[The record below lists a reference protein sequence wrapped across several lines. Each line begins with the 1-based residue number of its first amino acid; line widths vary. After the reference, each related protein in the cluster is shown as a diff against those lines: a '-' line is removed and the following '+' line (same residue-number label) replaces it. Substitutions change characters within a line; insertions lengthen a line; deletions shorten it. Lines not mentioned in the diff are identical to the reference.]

1 MGGYVSN
8 LHEYI
13 NNLAGKK
20 ARADR
25 GWEEMIGRQMYTV
38 AKNIEGRVAAN
49 MIAMNPGSWITNF
62 IPITQARRRGE
73 HGKPHQSHARHG
85 EKRCEG

>member
-1 MGGYVSN
+1 MGGNVYN
-8 LHEYI
+8 QNEYI

-25 GWEEMIGRQMYTV
+25 GWEEMIGRQIYTV
-38 AKNIEGRVAAN
+38 AKNVEGRVAAN

-62 IPITQARRRGE
+62 IPITQATGE
-73 HGKPHQSHARHG
+73 VSTA
-85 EKRCEG
+85 KRCEG